1 MENQKSTAKQIMLNN
16 GMTLGIILVI
26 ISVANFALGDIYK
39 PHWVIQVVS
48 ILIMIAFIVL
58 GIKKLKESNNNLL
71 SLGQALKTSVGI
83 SLIASII
90 ILIYMILFANF
101 IEPNYIEN
109 LIEVNRANMI
119 ENSPNVSDDMLDI
132 QANGTRDYFYP
143 FLIGGVVI
151 WNIFLGFIFGLIAG
165 LIMKKSDEEIT
176 SI

>member
-1 MENQKSTAKQIMLNN
+1 MEDQKSTPKQIMLNN
-16 GMTLGIILVI
+16 GLMLGIILVV
-26 ISVANFALGDIYK
+26 ISVANFAVGDVYK
-39 PHWVIQVVS
+39 PHWAIQVVS
-48 ILIMIAFIVL
+48 VLIMIAFIVI

-71 SLGQALKTSVGI
+71 SLGQALKTAVGI

-109 LIEVNRANMI
+109 LIEVNRANML
-119 ENSPNVSDDMLDI
+119 EKSPNVSDEMLDM
-132 QANGTRDYFYP
+132 QAKGTRDYFYP
-143 FLIGGVVI
+143 FLVGGVII
-151 WNIFLGFIFGLIAG
+151 WNLFLGFIFGLITG